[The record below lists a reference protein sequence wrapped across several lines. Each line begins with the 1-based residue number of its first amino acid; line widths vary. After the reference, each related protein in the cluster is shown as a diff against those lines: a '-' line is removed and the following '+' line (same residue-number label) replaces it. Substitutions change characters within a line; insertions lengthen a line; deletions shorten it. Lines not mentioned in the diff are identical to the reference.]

1 MITPALKIADTVGY
15 RPRREGAFTLRRIAS
30 FLKSEG
36 TANRRPT
43 QSKGAF
49 DLCTRKAY
57 ELSQS
62 HTARN
67 AGRRWFYAAPQSWE
81 QTGSRFGDAIDS
93 RIVKGHYKSDWME
106 SQITRMD
113 ITGTGCTQKN
123 TDRLTHELSL
133 PVRFDF
139 NAGLPTASDS
149 QGGPHGQPEGP
160 PALPHIPIIDLK
172 LRLVTV
178 GPAGRAR
185 RARPR
190 NP

>member
-49 DLCTRKAY
+49 DLCTHKVY

-62 HTARN
+62 PTARN
-67 AGRRWFYAAPQSWE
+67 AARKWSCADPQSRARI
-81 QTGSRFGDAIDS
+81 GSRFGVAIDS
-93 RIVKGHYKSDWME
+93 RIARAHFRSAQTA
-106 SQITRMD
+106 SRITRMD
-113 ITGTGCTQKN
+113 IAGIGCTQKN
-123 TDRLTHELSL
+123 TDRPTHELSL
-133 PVRFDF
+133 TVRFDF
-139 NAGLPTASDS
+139 SASLPTASDS
-149 QGGPHGQPEGP
+149 QGGPHGKSEGP